1 MEENNVE
8 KKGFSITSMVLGIVS
23 IVFCCVTYISVPC
36 AILAIIF
43 GVIGKKRGAKGMA
56 TAGFVLGI
64 VTLSLG
70 VLFML
75 SIFSIVMTAFEMAW
89 YWI

>member
-1 MEENNVE
+1 MEEKKVE

-23 IVFCCVTYISVPC
+23 IVFCCVSYISIPC

-43 GVIGKKRGAKGMA
+43 GVLGKKRGAKGMA
-56 TAGFVLGI
+56 TTGFVLGI
-64 VTLSLG
+64 VTLSLC